1 MKTKLTSLKT
11 VFITTCL
18 LIVTGFV
25 NDVAAQCHAY
35 ISQTVSTLKF
45 TVKLTGM
52 QQYVEVFSTK
62 NGQQNIAQNIT
73 SSAVNN
79 GDGTYTYSYSTAL
92 SNYATGDVV
101 LARFYSY
108 LPSSPAV
115 FTPGPSEG
123 VWSQP
128 YYVNQTNCNPNPP
141 QFSCEYPSAG
151 TMKLVINQDG
161 SVKFS
166 ITFNQI
172 QAYVEL
178 FSQKNGLQN
187 IATNI
192 VGSQVA
198 NLNGTFTYSYTTATN
213 AYTQGNV
220 IIYRFYSY
228 VAAQPAVFNPGPSSG
243 VWSQPVT
250 YTPCVNA
257 AYVSVLGNDLNPG
270 TKTAPVRNINKG
282 IAIALANNKTEVRV
296 AEGTYTETA
305 GYSSFF
311 TMINVQNGISL
322 LGGFAPD
329 FNNAPDTSHHTIIH
343 GPNGGTQAS
352 GPRILSVSSI
362 TNPTTIA
369 YFTIENG
376 VSQSAGGGIYIN
388 NCSNKLIIR
397 NNIIKNNYATYS
409 GFGGN
414 IYLQNSAAQIYNNK
428 IAFGFCPTHAA
439 DLQITGPYVDATKA
453 DIHHNIFT
461 CNTTN
466 YIYNMLLANV
476 HDNSFLC
483 LAPVPAQKQESAVV
497 ISNQGENV
505 IQISNLESPVF
516 TIEVYNL
523 MGQLQY
529 STSNVS
535 TFSLNDLEPGIYAV
549 SVIQGDQKSTKMTY
563 VK

>member
-11 VFITTCL
+11 VFLTTCL
-18 LIVTGFV
+18 LIVTGFI
-25 NDVAAQCHAY
+25 NEATAQCHAY

-45 TVKLTGM
+45 TVKLTGL
-52 QQYVEVFSTK
+52 QQYVEVFASK

-92 SNYATGDVV
+92 TNYATGDAV

-108 LPSSPAV
+108 LPAKPAV

-123 VWSQP
+123 NWSQA
-128 YYVNQTNCNPNPP
+128 YFINQTNCNPNPP
-141 QFSCEYPSAG
+141 QFNCEYPSAG
-151 TMKLVINQDG
+151 TMKLAINQDG

-166 ITFNQI
+166 ITFNQM
-172 QAYVEL
+172 QAYIEL
-178 FSQKNGLQN
+178 FSQKNGQQN
-187 IATNI
+187 IAANI

-213 AYTQGNV
+213 TYTQGNV
-220 IIYRFYSY
+220 ILYRFYSY
-228 VAAQPAVFNPGPSSG
+228 VAAQPAVFNPGPNEG

-250 YTPCVNA
+250 YNPCVNA
-257 AYVSVLGNDLNPG
+257 AYVSILGSDSNPG

-282 IAIALANNKTEVRV
+282 IAIAITNQNTEVRV
-296 AEGTYTETA
+296 AEGTYTESA
-305 GYSSFF
+305 GYSNFY

-322 LGGFAPD
+322 IGGFAPD
-329 FNNAPDTSHHTIIH
+329 FNNTPDTSHHTIIH
-343 GPNGGTQAS
+343 GPNGGTQAA
-352 GPRILSVSSI
+352 GPRILSATNI

-376 VSQSAGGGIYIN
+376 VTQAAGGGIYTYN
-388 NCSNKLIIR
+388 SNNKLIVR
-397 NNIIKNNYATYS
+397 NNIVKNNYATYS
-409 GFGGN
+409 GYGGN
-414 IYLQNSAAQIYNNK
+414 IYLQNSAAQIYDNK
-428 IAFGFCPTHAA
+428 ILFGFCPSHAA
-439 DLQITGPYVDATKA
+439 DLQITGPYIDDATMA
-453 DIHHNIFT
+453 DIHHNTFT
-461 CNTTN
+461 CNTTMYVDN
-466 YIYNMLLANV
+466 LIFANF
-476 HDNSFLC
+476 HDNNFLC
-483 LAPVPAQKQESAVV
+483 LAPSAAQKQESAV

-505 IQISNLESPVF
+505 IQISNLTSPVF

-535 TFSLNDLEPGIYAV
+535 TFSLNDLQPGIYAV